1 MHICLECVTQKA
13 NSLTHTRTR
22 QFMTGTQWNDTQ
34 ETERKKT
41 GVCLRIGRWFYTLQV
56 EINWALISNS
66 MGWLMVENAN
76 MASAQK
82 LNTREREKN
91 KQIDFRRTIATTI
104 TRRMRIEWIEDEIQ
118 RWSTAIRCASSKTIA
133 LFRLFSASFAIAFF
147 CSSNTTNHSFLRIRN
162 WTWLSAQHTHTRED
176 EDRTI
181 EFHADHFFFLSG
193 SSLRILLNRS
203 SWRILLLLRTAAA
216 LNCASF
222 FPHVVARRFA
232 CKKIKP
238 KHFVSRISQNCIIG
252 FVCVSQPFQRR
263 IHPFSLYLSSEF
275 RFLLLRVSLYAK
287 ATRQMLN
294 IWHEHGLMCY
304 VPICLPWICAFVRWA
319 FCMNKHA
326 CNVPWTPSSMLP
338 VVIMRYP
345 NGEHSALAHMERK
358 MRV

>member
-1 MHICLECVTQKA
+1 MCYTKSKL
-13 NSLTHTRTR
+13 SYTHTHTPIHDRNAMEWHTR
-22 QFMTGTQWNDTQ
+22 DR
-34 ETERKKT
+34 EKKN
-41 GVCLRIGRWFYTLQV
+41 GCLSA
-56 EINWALISNS
+56 NWAMILYASSGNKLSINFEFYG
-66 MGWLMVENAN
+66 MAN
-76 MASAQK
+76 GRKCEYGKRTKTQH
-82 LNTREREKN
+82 TREREKN